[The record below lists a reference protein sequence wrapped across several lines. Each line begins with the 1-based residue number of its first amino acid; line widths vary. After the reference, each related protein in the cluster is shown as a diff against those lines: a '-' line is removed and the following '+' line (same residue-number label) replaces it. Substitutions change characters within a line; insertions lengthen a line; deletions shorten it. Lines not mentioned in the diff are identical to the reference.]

1 MCRAQSGLS
10 RYAGNTPI
18 VQSQA
23 LTDLAQHTPRGPST
37 GHPLGLLL
45 LICGLW
51 AHSLGA
57 ALGPGT
63 LSAIGEE
70 ARAAAVLVE
79 AVVSDAVALGP
90 DREAGSVGDCAL
102 GAEIGGPEGSATAG
116 AKRAF

>member
-10 RYAGNTPI
+10 SYAFNTPI

-45 LICGLW
+45 LLCGLW

-63 LSAIGEE
+63 LSALGEE
-70 ARAAAVLVE
+70 AGAAAVLLE
-79 AVVSDAVALGP
+79 ALMRDLINPVSP
-90 DREAGSVGDCAL
+90 
-102 GAEIGGPEGSATAG
+102 
-116 AKRAF
+116 